1 VYVLGTS
8 QKLDLIKQIHG
19 HAYNTWWTNVVSYDA
34 LCLCDCHT
42 GQALDGA
49 GWWIGELTEDRICP
63 NLPGHAQLIVLT
75 HPETS

>member
-1 VYVLGTS
+1 MYVLGVS

-49 GWWIGELTEDRICP
+49 GWWIGELPEDRFFSESAPSCP
-63 NLPGHAQLIVLT
+63 ADSSNTP
-75 HPETS
+75 